1 MKVWDSYQVSG
12 SAGVDFLTELLADED
27 VRGYLSE
34 DEIRSRFDLGYHT
47 KNVDVI
53 FKRVFGDSE

>member
-1 MKVWDSYQVSG
+1 M
-12 SAGVDFLTELLADED
+12 AGNATVDFLTELLADED
-27 VRGYLSE
+27 VRKYLSE
-34 DEIRSRFDLGYHT
+34 EEIKDRFDLGYHT